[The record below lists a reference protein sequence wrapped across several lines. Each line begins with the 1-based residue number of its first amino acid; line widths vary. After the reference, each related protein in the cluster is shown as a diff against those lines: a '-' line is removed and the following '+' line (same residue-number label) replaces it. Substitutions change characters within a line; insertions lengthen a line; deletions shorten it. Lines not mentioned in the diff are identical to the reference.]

1 MNIMEEKDDLVT
13 AGRLPGV
20 MAEEKMRRGRSRSET
35 GEFIRADHEKEGS
48 GSLWKD
54 LNKIRT

>member
-48 GSLWKD
+48 GSL
-54 LNKIRT
+54 